1 MSLPPL
7 SMVTRQPASGKYYD
21 STRSHDMHQLAN
33 RTASSYA
40 HQQPPHSPFSPTA
53 STGMQFE
60 SLQLPLPYNI
70 SFGQRPLPRP
80 ENEGKLANICDIQDV
95 NRERHSLRNLTLDQD
110 HSGTPSPANA
120 RSLPE
125 PQHPPHRPA
134 LPTLPSMLRDDPP
147 DPALP
152 PDADPLSVLAY
163 AGRIVGGD
171 NRPPS

>member
-1 MSLPPL
+1 
-7 SMVTRQPASGKYYD
+7 
-21 STRSHDMHQLAN
+21 
-33 RTASSYA
+33 
-40 HQQPPHSPFSPTA
+40 
-53 STGMQFE
+53 MQFE

-120 RSLPE
+120 RSLLE